1 MEAYRF
7 SCWRFRMS
15 CFIRECPDET
25 VIVLSATGRVLSIH
39 LRVEDAID
47 ACDEAQSDSVAL
59 PERTASPD
67 IKAA

>member
-1 MEAYRF
+1 MP
-7 SCWRFRMS
+7 

-47 ACDEAQSDSVAL
+47 ACEES
-59 PERTASPD
+59 
-67 IKAA
+67 KAAPAAPPGEPAANDTKAA

>member
-1 MEAYRF
+1 
-7 SCWRFRMS
+7 MS

-47 ACDEAQSDSVAL
+47 ACDEAQSDSVAP

>member
-1 MEAYRF
+1 
-7 SCWRFRMS
+7 MS

-39 LRVEDAID
+39 LGVEDAIE
-47 ACDEAQSDSVAL
+47 ACNEAQPISVAL